1 MAFVELNNI
10 GVSYDKKDHYVL
22 EDLSIEIQ
30 EGELLSLLGP
40 SGCGKT
46 TTLRVIAGLINP
58 QKGQFI
64 LDGEDMTDVPVH
76 KRGFGMV
83 FQSYALFPHLN
94 IFDNVAFGLKA
105 QKVSSDVIA
114 EKVQRFIDIC
124 GLKGFEHRF
133 PKQLSGGQR
142 QRVALAR
149 ALVLEPKLLLLD
161 EPLSNLDAKLRV
173 SMRQEIRRIQQQ
185 LGITTI
191 FVTHD
196 QEECFS
202 ISDKVAIMNQG
213 VIEQFNRPEDIY
225 RHPKNH
231 FVADFI
237 GFENFI
243 SVKKQA
249 DTFVDGQGVHY
260 EVDEVDLLQDADQ
273 AILTI
278 RPADIQM
285 YSGEVREM
293 TNLVHGK
300 IRVRTYLGSG
310 YQYEVASE
318 NGHFVVITSDSD
330 MFEIDQEVTLV
341 LPSNRIILLAK

>member
-10 GVSYDKKDHYVL
+10 GVSYEKKDNYVL
-22 EDLSIEIQ
+22 EDLSIEIK

-46 TTLRVIAGLINP
+46 TTLRVIAGLISP

-64 LDGEDMTDVPVH
+64 LDGVDMTDIPVH

-94 IFDNVAFGLKA
+94 VFDNVAFGLKA
-105 QKVSSDVIA
+105 QKISSTVISQ
-114 EKVQRFIDIC
+114 KVQHFIDIC
-124 GLKGFEHRF
+124 GLQGFERRY

-202 ISDKVAIMNQG
+202 ISDKVAVMNQG
-213 VIEQFNRPEDIY
+213 VIEQFNTPEDIY
-225 RHPKNH
+225 RHPKSH

-243 SVKKQA
+243 SVQKQGK
-249 DTFVDGQGVHY
+249 DFVDHKGNY
-260 EVDEVDLLQDADQ
+260 FNVDATDGAQQTDQ

-285 YSGEVREM
+285 YPNAKEKA
-293 TNLVHGK
+293 TNLVHGRV
-300 IRVRTYLGSG
+300 RVRTYLGRG
-310 YQYEVASE
+310 YQYEVACDSG
-318 NGHFVVITSDSD
+318 NLVVTTADADI
-330 MFEIDQEVTLV
+330 FEIDQEVTLH

>member
-10 GVSYDKKDHYVL
+10 GVSYDKKEHYVL
-22 EDLSIEIQ
+22 EDLSIEIKQ
-30 EGELLSLLGP
+30 GEFLSLLGP

-64 LDGEDMTDVPVH
+64 LDGEDMTDVPIH

-83 FQSYALFPHLN
+83 FQSYALFPHLSV
-94 IFDNVAFGLKA
+94 FDNVAFGLKA
-105 QKVSSDVIA
+105 KKIATAVIE
-114 EKVQRFIDIC
+114 EKVQRFIEIC
-124 GLKGFEHRF
+124 GLKGFEQRF

-173 SMRQEIRRIQQQ
+173 TMRQEIRRIQQQ

-213 VIEQFNRPEDIY
+213 VIEQFNTPEEIY
-225 RHPKNH
+225 RHPRSH

-243 SVKKQA
+243 TVTKEGSAYIDNK
-249 DTFVDGQGVHY
+249 GQQF
-260 EVDEVDLLQDADQ
+260 EVDASDETSTAGQVV
-273 AILTI
+273 LTI

-285 YSGEVREM
+285 RADDAIPGSNQIR
-293 TNLVHGK
+293 GK
-300 IRVRTYLGSG
+300 IRVRTYLGRG

-318 NGHFVVITSDSD
+318 QGNFIVTTADSD
-330 MFEIDQEVTLV
+330 LFEVDQEVTLT
-341 LPSNRIILLAK
+341 LPSDRMIILAK